1 MGQPEKSLNKAGRL
15 AALLLLDDAGLLDGH
30 TLQELANLLGGVD
43 RSTIM
48 RDLRSLPVARR
59 YYQSAAARLGV
70 PRKSD

>member
-15 AALLLLDDAGLLDGH
+15 AALLLLDDEGQLEGR

-48 RDLRSLPVARR
+48 RDLRDLPVARR
-59 YYQSAAARLGV
+59 YYNSSSAALAAITE
-70 PRKSD
+70 